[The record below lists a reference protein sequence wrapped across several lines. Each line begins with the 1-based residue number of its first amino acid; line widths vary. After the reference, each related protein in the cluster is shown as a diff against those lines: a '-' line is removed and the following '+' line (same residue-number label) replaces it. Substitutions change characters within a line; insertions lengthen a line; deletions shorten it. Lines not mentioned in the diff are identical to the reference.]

1 MKKMNSATHYLA
13 VLALAF
19 LLTHAQDSA
28 QVPAAT
34 TPALSASETVPPD
47 QQATGEQLDK
57 LFEVMRLRQQLQA
70 TMKAIPAM
78 IQQQLHAQMDEM
90 YAKLPGGGK
99 PTPDQQAKLEEIMN
113 KYIQRAATLYSPDD
127 MMGDITAGYQR
138 HMSKSDVDAYIAFY
152 SSPAGQRLIHKVNSI
167 ISEAN
172 KASQELVQEK
182 LQNYAD
188 TLTRKLL
195 AFDQEN
201 PSQPSTGAPSA
212 PSGGDRPAGG
222 EARPAPK
229 S

>member
-127 MMGDITAGYQR
+127 MMGDITAVYQR

-152 SSPAGQRLIHKVNSI
+152 SSPAGQHLLDAQPKIMQEYMPVVMGRVQ
-167 ISEAN
+167 
-172 KASQELVQEK
+172 KASANLTNDMTKELGDYIK
-182 LQNYAD
+182 
-188 TLTRKLL
+188 
-195 AFDQEN
+195 
-201 PSQPSTGAPSA
+201 SSGATS
-212 PSGGDRPAGG
+212 PA
-222 EARPAPK
+222 AK
-229 S
+229 

>member
-127 MMGDITAGYQR
+127 MMGDITAVYQR

-152 SSPAGQRLIHKVNSI
+152 SSPAGQHLLDAQPKIMQEYMPVVMGRVQKASANLTNDMTKELGDFIQS
-167 ISEAN
+167 SEA
-172 KASQELVQEK
+172 A
-182 LQNYAD
+182 A
-188 TLTRKLL
+188 
-195 AFDQEN
+195 
-201 PSQPSTGAPSA
+201 
-212 PSGGDRPAGG
+212 
-222 EARPAPK
+222 PAPTPK
-229 S
+229 